1 MSIANPH
8 FDIDK
13 IERAPYEL
21 ARLLQD
27 LPPKHEAARLT
38 KDQRLMVGAA
48 ADHAANYNTAVLAGI
63 DAIGQLLFAAA
74 TNDKGPLES
83 RVAADVGALLS
94 ALAVQAQFLGEFTA
108 AADSTL
114 ARQGDAA

>member
-1 MSIANPH
+1 MSLANPY

-21 ARLLQD
+21 ARLLQG

-38 KDQRLMVGAA
+38 KDQRQMLHAA
-48 ADHAANYNTAVLAGI
+48 ADHAANYNTAVLGGI

-74 TNDKGPLES
+74 TNDKGPVEQHV
-83 RVAADVGALLS
+83 VADIGALLS
-94 ALAVQAQFLGEFTA
+94 ALSVQSQFLGEFIA

-114 ARQGDAA
+114 ARQGSAS